1 MTIFG
6 SRSRLLWSA
15 DYFYKL
21 QIRLCQISIEVFF
34 GAPGEANC
42 YDKEKKLVW
51 MLENN
56 TKDNQKITFVP
67 VSIKISFKLVSH
79 FQKNVQMR
87 AKMLSVYWFRPW
99 LPTVLL
105 DIGDEVVFI
114 TRLFASHEIQE
125 IKFKL
130 SLKSWAH
137 DHTYSEAVFYHRK
150 TDLRREAA
158 NLLLFYTSF
167 RRFAQNRKRKMRNL
181 ATPIFLGK
189 DIWSAYNSSFAW
201 RKCLEN
207 TLASHHPSA
216 SCDFLDLN
224 WVNVSNEFSRRILC

>member
-114 TRLFASHEIQE
+114 TRLFASHENQE

-158 NLLLFYTSF
+158 NLLFFTLLSADLHKIENGKCVILPHQFSWG
-167 RRFAQNRKRKMRNL
+167 R
-181 ATPIFLGK
+181 IFEVPTIQVLL
-189 DIWSAYNSSFAW
+189 D
-201 RKCLEN
+201 
-207 TLASHHPSA
+207 AS
-216 SCDFLDLN
+216 
-224 WVNVSNEFSRRILC
+224 V